1 LLVRVNHSNE
11 YGTPIVRVVIDV
23 EASKVATTNNSD
35 ANLVCHGSIEAKR
48 RQIPKLGAGRPT
60 HVLP

>member
-1 LLVRVNHSNE
+1 
-11 YGTPIVRVVIDV
+11 VRVVIDV

-48 RQIPKLGAGRPT
+48 KIPKLGAGRPT